1 MKSELSTSK
10 AWDLVSPTKLAHLPA
25 ALWLHTSIHPP
36 GSQVSGLQNLPDPQ
50 AELPQESW
58 AGSFQLKDPRVSAD
72 TAFNSELEQGA
83 ISQEDIGYKGIM
95 NNHSLSVLQREAGF
109 EKERFSEQ
117 RIQKQ
122 RKTPSQ
128 LANG

>member
-1 MKSELSTSK
+1 M
-10 AWDLVSPTKLAHLPA
+10 
-25 ALWLHTSIHPP
+25 
-36 GSQVSGLQNLPDPQ
+36 QNLPDPQ
-50 AELPQESW
+50 TELPQESW

-83 ISQEDIGYKGIM
+83 ISQDDIGYKGIM
-95 NNHSLSVLQREAGF
+95 NNYSLSILQREASF

-122 RKTPSQ
+122 RRTPSQ
-128 LANG
+128 LAND